1 MGSIHKEKKIK
12 KSRDITT
19 FTIAGYVIPLK
30 PGVWVARIEPSDG
43 CFPKRPAAVYAHICS
58 PPSCPKK
65 HCCQMAENSA
75 ILLKISEKLFC
86 CRGSGLQY
94 HYKVCTKIA

>member
-58 PPSCPKK
+58 PPFLPQEALLPDGGKFCYFAQNKRK
-65 HCCQMAENSA
+65 NCFVAEEVDCSITIKFA
-75 ILLKISEKLFC
+75 QK
-86 CRGSGLQY
+86 
-94 HYKVCTKIA
+94 